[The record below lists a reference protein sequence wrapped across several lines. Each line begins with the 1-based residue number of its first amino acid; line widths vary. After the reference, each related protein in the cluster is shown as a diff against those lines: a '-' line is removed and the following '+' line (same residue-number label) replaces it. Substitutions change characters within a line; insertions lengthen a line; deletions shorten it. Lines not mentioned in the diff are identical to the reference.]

1 MARKFRSCEATGGTD
16 DARTAN
22 VTQATRP
29 RPMLETERTAIE
41 HHLTPPYLLAVPRV
55 QSVPFVF
62 CSPHSG
68 RVYTDAFLAA
78 SRLTANSLRKSE
90 DCYVDDLFGGVAALG
105 APLLAARFP
114 RAYVDVNREPYELD
128 PELFEETLP
137 AFANS
142 RSIRVAGGLG
152 TIARVVADAEE
163 IYKGRLPL
171 AVALERIERLYKPFH
186 GALASLID
194 ATARRFGVAML
205 IDCHSMPSS
214 STGYVGPQRP
224 DFVLGDRFGASCD
237 GRLTRFLREEL
248 TALGYTVHLNRPYAG
263 GYITEYYGRPQR
275 GLHALQIEINRALY
289 LNERTFEKKPGFA
302 VVERHLRT
310 VVSRLFNELPGM
322 LGGQAAE

>member
-1 MARKFRSCEATGGTD
+1 
-16 DARTAN
+16 
-22 VTQATRP
+22 
-29 RPMLETERTAIE
+29 MLETERAAIE
-41 HHLTPPYLLAVPRV
+41 QHLTPPYLLVMPRL
-55 QSVPFVF
+55 QTVPFVF

-68 RVYTDAFLAA
+68 RVYTDAFLSA
-78 SRLTANSLRKSE
+78 SRLTANALRKSE
-90 DCYVDDLFGGVAALG
+90 DSYVDDLFSGVAALG

-128 PELFEETLP
+128 PELFEEALP
-137 AFANS
+137 PFANS

-163 IYKGRLPL
+163 IYKKRLPL

-194 ATARRFGVAML
+194 STARRFGAAML

-237 GRLTRFLREEL
+237 GRLTRFLR
-248 TALGYTVHLNRPYAG
+248 R
-263 GYITEYYGRPQR
+263 
-275 GLHALQIEINRALY
+275 
-289 LNERTFEKKPGFA
+289 
-302 VVERHLRT
+302 
-310 VVSRLFNELPGM
+310 S
-322 LGGQAAE
+322 